1 MGGSMAATADTA
13 PVQREL
19 IIPSAIVRVAG
30 DVENTELLT
39 KSRAGQVGLNEMN
52 YTLMR
57 GKCGVIL
64 DFGRELHGGVRIVCG
79 FGTNHARIRIRLG
92 ESVGECLSEIG
103 ERGSTNDH
111 ALRDITVPLPML
123 SDTEFLS
130 SGFRFA
136 HIELLEEG
144 AELRIKAINAVFIHR
159 ARKQVGTFVCS
170 DELINRIFDT
180 AAYTVQLCAQDFI
193 WDGIKRDRLVWMGD
207 LYPEITALL
216 CLCEDDEC
224 IARSLDFV
232 RSETPLPLWMNNYPM
247 YSMWW
252 IMNVRE
258 YCRRTGNFDYA
269 LAQRGYF
276 YGLLEQIDGC
286 IAEDGSFDFGGNFI
300 DWPTHGHADEEEGV
314 RCLAKMCAQNALE
327 LEKLYGSDGTLSEGI
342 LKKLCRRDASVLEK
356 KQIAALKCLS
366 GTPMSA
372 VEIQL
377 LLRGGAYGFS
387 TFMSYFLLKAQCR
400 LKGSEY
406 ALNSL
411 RQYYGG
417 MLRLGATTFWE
428 DFDLDWGKGNVCPI
442 DRLPRPGERD
452 IHGDYGRFC
461 YEGYRHSLCHGWSAG
476 IIPFLVEEVLG
487 VVPVEDGY
495 RRVRIAPK
503 LGGLRFAKG
512 DIPTPYGELHVE
524 CRDEGGKL
532 DLKITAPDGVQVVS

>member
-1 MGGSMAATADTA
+1 MAATADTA

-79 FGTNHARIRIRLG
+79 SNKSCAHSDPFGGISRRVPFRDRRTRQHQRSCAARLSRCRFPCFRIRNFSRAG
-92 ESVGECLSEIG
+92 F
-103 ERGSTNDH
+103 
-111 ALRDITVPLPML
+111 ALP
-123 SDTEFLS
+123 
-130 SGFRFA
+130 

-144 AELRIKAINAVFIHR
+144 AELRIKAINAVFTHR

-180 AAYTVQLCAQDFI
+180 AAYTVQLCAQDLI

-216 CLCEDDEC
+216 CLCEDDGC

-377 LLRGGAYGFS
+377 LLRCGSVRLLYVHELFFIESTVSAERQRICVKFFEGNITAECCGLERRRFGKILISIGKGG
-387 TFMSYFLLKAQCR
+387 K
-400 LKGSEY
+400 Y
-406 ALNSL
+406 ALL
-411 RQYYGG
+411 
-417 MLRLGATTFWE
+417 T
-428 DFDLDWGKGNVCPI
+428 VCPVRENAIYMATMGGFVTKVI
-442 DRLPRPGERD
+442 DTAFAMVGLQAS
-452 IHGDYGRFC
+452 F
-461 YEGYRHSLCHGWSAG
+461 HSLS
-476 IIPFLVEEVLG
+476 
-487 VVPVEDGY
+487 
-495 RRVRIAPK
+495 RRCLASFP
-503 LGGLRFAKG
+503 
-512 DIPTPYGELHVE
+512 
-524 CRDEGGKL
+524 
-532 DLKITAPDGVQVVS
+532 